1 MCACSLNIV
10 SCKKVRKARLLQEL
24 HLPLLMLAQIHLSQV
39 SNLYFCINVFLYF
52 VPYGSLWLWLWLW
65 FHQISSSANSLF
77 RVATELWWREN
88 FNAGRSHWGW
98 PQGTFVYLKLI
109 NKTNQV
115 LNNDYKIMF
124 LTLFALPGSLKK
136 SQRAAGRGRR
146 RSQTRP
152 PWLRL
157 LAFGIWYF
165 VIGIWYLE
173 PGLLGTGI
181 WYFVIGTWYLTQVFG
196 IWYSVLGT
204 RSPWHRYVHCPTQ
217 VNP

>member
-1 MCACSLNIV
+1 MCDMCACSLNIV

-109 NKTNQV
+109 NITNQV
-115 LNNDYKIMF
+115 LNNDCKIIL
-124 LTLFALPGSLKK
+124 LTFD
-136 SQRAAGRGRR
+136 
-146 RSQTRP
+146 TRKCH
-152 PWLRL
+152 
-157 LAFGIWYF
+157 IWY
-165 VIGIWYLE
+165 
-173 PGLLGTGI
+173 
-181 WYFVIGTWYLTQVFG
+181 
-196 IWYSVLGT
+196 
-204 RSPWHRYVHCPTQ
+204 PWIECL
-217 VNP
+217 